1 MNSPNKCQWCIG
13 DPLYE
18 AYHDQEWGVPLS
30 EEQRLFEFL
39 TLETFQA
46 GLSWITIL
54 RKREHFRAAFDLF
67 DYTKVASYGPEKV
80 AALLKD
86 KGIVRNRLKIAA
98 AITNAQAFMKVQEAE
113 GSFAAYIWKFTQNR
127 PIQNTFP
134 SQEEIPA
141 TTPLATTISKDL
153 KQRGFR
159 FVGPTVVYAHLQ
171 ATGVVNDHETSCFR
185 YAEIRALG
193 EQKYP

>member
-18 AYHDQEWGVPLS
+18 AYHDHEWGVPLC

-54 RKREHFRAAFDLF
+54 RKREHFRAAFDQF
-67 DYTKVASYGPEKV
+67 DYTKVARYGPEKV

-127 PIQNTFP
+127 PIQNTFA

-153 KQRGFR
+153 KHRGFR

-193 EQKYP
+193 DQKYP

>member
-18 AYHDQEWGVPLS
+18 AYHDQEWGVPIS

-54 RKREHFRAAFDLF
+54 RKREHFRAAFDQF
-67 DYTKVASYGPEKV
+67 DYTKIASYGPEKV
-80 AALLKD
+80 ATLLQD

-127 PIQNTFP
+127 PVQNAFA
-134 SQEEIPA
+134 SQDEIPA

-193 EQKYP
+193 DQKYP

>member
-54 RKREHFRAAFDLF
+54 RKREHFRAAFDQF
-67 DYTKVASYGPEKV
+67 DYTKIARYGPEKV
-80 AALLKD
+80 ATLLQD

-127 PIQNTFP
+127 PVQNAFA

>member
-54 RKREHFRAAFDLF
+54 RKREHFRAAFDQF
-67 DYTKVASYGPEKV
+67 DYTKIARYGPEKV
-80 AALLKD
+80 AALLQD

-98 AITNAQAFMKVQEAE
+98 AITNAHAFMKVQEAE

-127 PIQNTFP
+127 PVQNAFV

>member
-1 MNSPNKCQWCIG
+1 MNSLNKCQWCIG

-54 RKREHFRAAFDLF
+54 RKREHFRAAFDQF
-67 DYTKVASYGPEKV
+67 DYTKIARYGPEKV
-80 AALLKD
+80 AALLQD

-127 PIQNTFP
+127 PVQNAFA

>member
-54 RKREHFRAAFDLF
+54 RKREHFRAAFDQF
-67 DYTKVASYGPEKV
+67 DYIKIASYGPEKV

-127 PIQNTFP
+127 PIQNTFA

-141 TTPLATTISKDL
+141 TTPLATAISEDL
-153 KQRGFR
+153 KHRGFR
-159 FVGPTVVYAHLQ
+159 FVGPKVVYAHLQ

>member
-54 RKREHFRAAFDLF
+54 RKREHFRAAFDQF
-67 DYTKVASYGPEKV
+67 DYTKIARYGPEKV
-80 AALLKD
+80 AALLQD
-86 KGIVRNRLKIAA
+86 KGIVRNRLKVAA

-127 PIQNTFP
+127 PVQNAFA

-185 YAEIRALG
+185 YVEIRALG

>member
-54 RKREHFRAAFDLF
+54 RKREHFRAAFDQF
-67 DYTKVASYGPEKV
+67 DYTKIASYGTEKV
-80 AALLKD
+80 AALLQD

-127 PIQNTFP
+127 PVQNAFA

>member
-54 RKREHFRAAFDLF
+54 RKREHFRAAFDQF
-67 DYTKVASYGPEKV
+67 DYTKITRYGPEKV
-80 AALLKD
+80 AALLQD

-98 AITNAQAFMKVQEAE
+98 AINNAQAFMKVQEAE

-127 PIQNTFP
+127 PVQNAFA

-171 ATGVVNDHETSCFR
+171 ATGVINDHETSCFR

>member
-54 RKREHFRAAFDLF
+54 RKREHFRAAFDQF
-67 DYTKVASYGPEKV
+67 DYIKIASYGPEKV

-127 PIQNTFP
+127 PIQNTFA

-141 TTPLATTISKDL
+141 TTPLATAISEDL
-153 KQRGFR
+153 KHRGFR
-159 FVGPTVVYAHLQ
+159 FVGPKVVYAHLQ

-193 EQKYP
+193 KQKYP

>member
-54 RKREHFRAAFDLF
+54 RKRENFRAAFDQF
-67 DYTKVASYGPEKV
+67 DYTKIASYGPEKV
-80 AALLKD
+80 SALLQD

-113 GSFAAYIWKFTQNR
+113 DSFAAYIWKFTQNR
-127 PIQNTFP
+127 PVQNAFA

-159 FVGPTVVYAHLQ
+159 FIGPTVVYSHLQ

>member
-18 AYHDQEWGVPLS
+18 AYHDHEWGVPLC

-54 RKREHFRAAFDLF
+54 RKRENFRAAFDQF
-67 DYTKVASYGPEKV
+67 DYTKVARYGPEKV

-98 AITNAQAFMKVQEAE
+98 AITNAEAFMKVQEAE

-127 PIQNTFP
+127 PVQNAFA

-153 KQRGFR
+153 KHRGFR

-193 EQKYP
+193 DQKYP

>member
-54 RKREHFRAAFDLF
+54 RKREHFRAAFDQF
-67 DYTKVASYGPEKV
+67 DYIKIASYGPEKV
-80 AALLKD
+80 AALLQD
-86 KGIVRNRLKIAA
+86 KGIVRNRLKITA

-127 PIQNTFP
+127 PVQNAFA

-159 FVGPTVVYAHLQ
+159 FVGPTVVYSHLQ

-193 EQKYP
+193 KQKYP

>member
-18 AYHDQEWGVPLS
+18 AYHDHEWGVPLC

-54 RKREHFRAAFDLF
+54 RKREYFRAAFDQF
-67 DYTKVASYGPEKV
+67 DYTKIARYGPEKV
-80 AALLKD
+80 VALLQD
-86 KGIVRNRLKIAA
+86 KGIVRNHLKIAA

-127 PIQNTFP
+127 PIQNTFA